1 MNCSDN
7 SRAAFAKSWWEERVR
22 VLVVEDDEKNAAE
35 ICLALEDAG
44 FRVEAEL
51 TGTGGLNRACKTQYD
66 AIVLDRMLPDVDG
79 LTVLAALRRKGVASP
94 VLILSALSAVDDRVE
109 GLRAGGDDYLSKP
122 FEYSELSARIHAL
135 VRRSRTFQ
143 ESTKIY
149 VGRATLDLI
158 ARDLQVDGRTVKLLP
173 KEFSIV
179 EFLMKNSGVA
189 LSRKMI
195 FEAVWGYTF
204 NHESAALDVHISKI
218 RKKLEA
224 VDAGQMIQSVRN
236 VGFVFCSA

>member
-1 MNCSDN
+1 M
-7 SRAAFAKSWWEERVR
+7 R
-22 VLVVEDDEKNAAE
+22 VLVVEDDEKNASE
-35 ICLALEDAG
+35 ICLALMDAG
-44 FRVEAEL
+44 FSVEAEL
-51 TGTGGLNRACKTQYD
+51 TGLSGLNRARRSRYD
-66 AIVLDRMLPDVDG
+66 AIVLDRMLPDIDG
-79 LTVLAALRRKGVASP
+79 LTVLAALRREAIQSP

-135 VRRSRTFQ
+135 VRRSRSSQ
-143 ESTKIY
+143 VGTKIV

-158 ARDLQVDGRTVKLLP
+158 TRDLLVDGRTVKLLP
-173 KEFSIV
+173 KEFSIL
-179 EFLMKNSGVA
+179 EFLMKNSGAA

-195 FEAVWGYTF
+195 FEAVWGYSF

-224 VDAGQMIQSVRN
+224 ADAGQMIQSVRN
-236 VGFVFCSA
+236 VGFIFYPI